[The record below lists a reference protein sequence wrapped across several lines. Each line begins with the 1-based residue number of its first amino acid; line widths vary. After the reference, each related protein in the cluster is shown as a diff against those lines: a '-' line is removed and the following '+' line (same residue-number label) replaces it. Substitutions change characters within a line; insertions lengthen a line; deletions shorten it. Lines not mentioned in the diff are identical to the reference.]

1 MSLWPKDLSED
12 DVKRVLREL
21 TGEYGGEQEWERAA
35 FVDIPKQLRT
45 ADAKDHFEEIYLTLV
60 CNHSRPD
67 ATVFVQIR
75 VDGVRLFAKYTGHR
89 LARYYRAPAL
99 FVEGSHHRREYAAE
113 VKAAYETWRCRAKR
127 KLFA

>member
-1 MSLWPKDLSED
+1 MWPKDLSED

-21 TGEYGGEQEWERAA
+21 TGEYGAEQEWGRAA

-45 ADAKDHFEEIYLTLV
+45 ADAKDHFKEIYLTLV

-75 VDGVRLFAKYTGHR
+75 VDGVRLFAEYTGHR